1 MASIERLGQG
11 RWRARWRDP
20 SGRQKAKTFTHKN
33 LAVKYLQGVGMAMQ
47 TSTYVDPSAGNMS
60 VEVFAAKWIST
71 QGHLKPSTLA
81 TYESILGKHVL
92 PRWGSTPLARV
103 VHEDVVAWV
112 SDLIASDLS
121 AATVRYVHRVFSL
134 LLDLAVRSARIP
146 GIRPPG
152 PVAEGRDGRETVPEP
167 SGGER
172 ARTGSRRLPDRGA
185 AALVLWSALGR
196 AGGVEGWSR

>member
-81 TYESILGKHVL
+81 TYESLLGKHVL
-92 PRWGSTPLARV
+92 PRWVRLRWPGWLTRTSWPGS
-103 VHEDVVAWV
+103 
-112 SDLIASDLS
+112 
-121 AATVRYVHRVFSL
+121 AT
-134 LLDLAVRSARIP
+134 
-146 GIRPPG
+146 
-152 PVAEGRDGRETVPEP
+152 
-167 SGGER
+167 
-172 ARTGSRRLPDRGA
+172 
-185 AALVLWSALGR
+185 
-196 AGGVEGWSR
+196 

>member
-71 QGHLKPSTLA
+71 QGQLKPSTLA
-81 TYESILGKHVL
+81 TYESLLGKHVL

-103 VHEDVVAWV
+103 AHEDVVAWV
-112 SDLIASDLS
+112 GDLIASDLQ
-121 AATVRYVHRVFSL
+121 TVGAQPIGGVVGGDGSL
-134 LLDLAVRSARIP
+134 RAPGVLTVARP
-146 GIRPPG
+146 GREVGQDPPESG
-152 PVAEGRDGRETVPEP
+152 RRDPVAEGRDGRETVPEP

-172 ARTGSRRLPDRGA
+172 ARTDSR
-185 AALVLWSALGR
+185 
-196 AGGVEGWSR
+196 